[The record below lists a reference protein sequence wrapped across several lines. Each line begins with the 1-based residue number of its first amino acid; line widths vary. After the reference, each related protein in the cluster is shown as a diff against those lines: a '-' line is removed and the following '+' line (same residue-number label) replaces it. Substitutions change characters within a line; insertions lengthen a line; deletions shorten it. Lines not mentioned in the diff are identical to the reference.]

1 MKNKLTLNWGYF
13 HGLRLLIV
21 LILALGI
28 FFRFVNLD
36 RKVYWQD
43 ETATSL
49 RIAGHTKEEFVKQV
63 FNGQVISVEELRQ
76 RYLYLNS
83 QTSWFDTV
91 KALTGRPE
99 HSPLYYLMARFWAQC
114 FGTSVAVMRSLPAL
128 ISLLIFPSIYWLC
141 LELFESS
148 LVGWVAVALIAVSPV
163 HVLYAQEAR
172 QYSLWAVSILLSS
185 ASLLR
190 ATRLKTNRSWGIYA
204 ATMALG
210 LYSHLFFGLIA
221 LGHGIY
227 ILFTNPM
234 RERLRHR
241 GYGLSRNAIAYLL
254 ASLAGLLTFLPWLWV
269 AITYFMYSS
278 NQNRVMAPVS
288 RETPL
293 QSLIGEW
300 FRNIN
305 RVFHNADL
313 GSANIIL
320 VILVV
325 YSIYFVCRHTPK
337 RVWLFILTLIG
348 VTALTLGLPDL
359 ILGGRR
365 SVRTRYLMPCYL
377 GIQLTIAYLLA
388 TQMTTPSKIWRQKLW
403 QIVTILLISVGVVSG
418 AISSQAQ
425 TSWSKNRS
433 ITKHYPKIAQ
443 IINQAEE
450 PLVISD
456 GSRSPTNILSLSYLL
471 EPNVKLQLLKQANI
485 PNVQREFR
493 EVFLFDASELLL
505 KKLQQEKNYR
515 IDSVVDKKRV
525 KLWKIEQSRS

>member
-1 MKNKLTLNWGYF
+1 MKNRLILHRGYL

-21 LILALGI
+21 IILAVGI

-49 RIAGHTKEEFVKQV
+49 RIAGHTKEEFVQQV
-63 FNGQVISVEELRQ
+63 FNGQLISVEELRQ

-83 QTSWFDTV
+83 STSWFDTV

-172 QYSLWAVSILLSS
+172 QYSLWTVSILLSS

-227 ILFTNPM
+227 ILATEPK
-234 RERLRHR
+234 RDRHW
-241 GYGLSRNAIAYLL
+241 GYQLSRNAIAYLL
-254 ASLAGLLTFLPWLWV
+254 A
-269 AITYFMYSS
+269 
-278 NQNRVMAPVS
+278 
-288 RETPL
+288 
-293 QSLIGEW
+293 
-300 FRNIN
+300 
-305 RVFHNADL
+305 
-313 GSANIIL
+313 
-320 VILVV
+320 
-325 YSIYFVCRHTPK
+325 
-337 RVWLFILTLIG
+337 
-348 VTALTLGLPDL
+348 
-359 ILGGRR
+359 
-365 SVRTRYLMPCYL
+365 
-377 GIQLTIAYLLA
+377 
-388 TQMTTPSKIWRQKLW
+388 
-403 QIVTILLISVGVVSG
+403 
-418 AISSQAQ
+418 
-425 TSWSKNRS
+425 
-433 ITKHYPKIAQ
+433 
-443 IINQAEE
+443 
-450 PLVISD
+450 
-456 GSRSPTNILSLSYLL
+456 
-471 EPNVKLQLLKQANI
+471 
-485 PNVQREFR
+485 
-493 EVFLFDASELLL
+493 
-505 KKLQQEKNYR
+505 
-515 IDSVVDKKRV
+515 
-525 KLWKIEQSRS
+525 